1 MSTIE
6 EGPAAYN
13 IKLFT
18 TVNFK
23 KARQARLLIQTG
35 RHDGQHY
42 DIQHYGTG
50 HNDIKHNITQ
60 YDDIQHNKE

>member
-23 KARQARLLIQTG
+23 KAKQPRLLIQTG
-35 RHDGQHY
+35 HHDSQHY
-42 DIQHYGTG
+42 DIQHNDTQ
-50 HNDIKHNITQ
+50 HNDIQHNITQ
-60 YDDIQHNKE
+60 YNDIQYINA